1 MVRIPAFGITGP
13 YRGYRTL
20 GNQMEALAGHPVI
33 RAYLGT
39 VGSSRR

>member
-33 RAYLGT
+33 RAYPGT